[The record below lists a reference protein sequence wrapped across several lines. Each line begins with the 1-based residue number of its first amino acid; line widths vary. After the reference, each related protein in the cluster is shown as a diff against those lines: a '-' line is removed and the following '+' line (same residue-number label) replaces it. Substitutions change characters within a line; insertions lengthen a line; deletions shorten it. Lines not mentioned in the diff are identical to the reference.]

1 MTPARTL
8 AAVLAA
14 PASLALVACSPSEPA
29 TASPSSTA
37 SPTTTA
43 VATTTDPTQEATE
56 QAQALVIAY
65 FQTIDALYAD
75 PTQPIDDVYGVA
87 VAPEATNEAAA
98 IQSFRGQGYTQT
110 GSSTVEST
118 SVGAVDLTNDPAAA
132 TPVLPSV
139 ALTVCVDVSQVD
151 AVDAGGI
158 SVVAPDRPGYLI
170 AELTVVNV
178 DYPNADSWR
187 VREAPNRQASA
198 CDG

>member
-1 MTPARTL
+1 MLPATRP
-8 AAVLAA
+8 ASLAA

-29 TASPSSTA
+29 TASPSNTA
-37 SPTTTA
+37 SPATTA
-43 VATTTDPTQEATE
+43 ASTTTDPTQEATE
-56 QAQALVIAY
+56 QAQALVTAY

-75 PTQPIDDVYGVA
+75 PTRPIDDVYGVA

-132 TPVLPSV
+132 APVLPSV

-158 SVVAPDRPGYLI
+158 SVVSPDRPGYLI

-178 DYPNADSWR
+178 DYPSADSWR

-198 CDG
+198 CAG